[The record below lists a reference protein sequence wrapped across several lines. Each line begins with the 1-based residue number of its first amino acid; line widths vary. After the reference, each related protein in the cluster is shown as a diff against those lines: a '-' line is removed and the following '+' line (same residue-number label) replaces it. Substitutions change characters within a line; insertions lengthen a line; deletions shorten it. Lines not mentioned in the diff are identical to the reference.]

1 MAHMLDG
8 PVPDGARSVSWPWYH
23 HVLTNEL
30 TPDARTLFEEYAG
43 VQPRDVENHIYRIR
57 DKAWG
62 IFPWPCIGEFWFLSF
77 GLAKH
82 PLYHN
87 LVLPRLKT
95 GDSLLDLGSCMGQ
108 DLRKLVFDGAPS
120 EKLYASDVFPQ
131 YEGLSYELWR
141 DKDSFP
147 HHFLADD
154 VLADNENF
162 MKGSLMTKL
171 GPGQTDIIAINM
183 FLHLFDYENQLKVA
197 TRILRLLSQRPGSL
211 ILGSQAGVRPP
222 MEQPLK
228 PPFDKTEDGETRT
241 IYRHSPDSFIDL
253 WNRAGAFAGV
263 PIRVWADFQIR
274 EKKAEQYPPGVDT
287 GLEAV
292 ASRKPFTAE
301 DLFSTSSA
309 KKVLFST
316 EPEAR
321 RLYFSIIRT

>member
-1 MAHMLDG
+1 
-8 PVPDGARSVSWPWYH
+8 
-23 HVLTNEL
+23 
-30 TPDARTLFEEYAG
+30 
-43 VQPRDVENHIYRIR
+43 
-57 DKAWG
+57 
-62 IFPWPCIGEFWFLSF
+62 
-77 GLAKH
+77 
-82 PLYHN
+82 
-87 LVLPRLKT
+87 
-95 GDSLLDLGSCMGQ
+95 MGQ

-120 EKLYASDVFPQ
+120 QRLYASDVFPQ

-141 DKDSFP
+141 DRDSFP

-154 VLADNENF
+154 VLADNEAF
-162 MKGSLMTKL
+162 MKGALMTKL

-197 TRILRLLSQRPGSL
+197 TRILRLLSHRPGSL

-253 WNRAGAFAGV
+253 WKRAGAFAGV
-263 PIRVWADFQIR
+263 PIRVSADFQQM
-274 EKKAEQYPPGVDT
+274 EKKSEEYPPGVDT

-292 ASRKPFTAE
+292 ASKKPFTAE
-301 DLFSTSSA
+301 DLFSTTSA

-321 RLYFSIIRT
+321 RLYFSVIRT